1 MSSQPSWTK
10 PVRGGI
16 DARPAREPDQ
26 RRLRPDTP
34 VRSLA
39 EFLAFLEEF
48 EAVAGRIDPSPRP
61 IEGTAFRL

>member
-1 MSSQPSWTK
+1 MSLQRSWTRLV
-10 PVRGGI
+10 PGGI
-16 DARPAREPDQ
+16 DDRPAREPDQ

-34 VRSLA
+34 VRNLA

-48 EAVAGRIDPSPRP
+48 EAVAGRIDRFAKP